1 MELLP
6 KKATEKIGE
15 AIRKK
20 LPKKSVAF
28 SGSENGLFK
37 KGGRPATDR
46 MAVRGDSDPARLS
59 RTTVGTLSIRQILCV
74 VDLRKYVTFWRL
86 GGYPIE
92 KLLPIILQILSG

>member
-37 KGGRPATDR
+37 KGIRPATDR
-46 MAVRGDSDPARLS
+46 MAVRGDSDPAKLSRDRLS
-59 RTTVGTLSIRQILCV
+59 RTTVGTLPIRQILCGE
-74 VDLRKYVTFWRL
+74 DLRKYVTF
-86 GGYPIE
+86 
-92 KLLPIILQILSG
+92 

>member
-1 MELLP
+1 MIIKLTT
-6 KKATEKIGE
+6 KATEKIGE

-37 KGGRPATDR
+37 NGIGSATDR

-59 RTTVGTLSIRQILCV
+59 RDRLSRTSIGTLPIRQILCRE
-74 VDLRKYVTFWRL
+74 DLRKYVTFWA
-86 GGYPIE
+86 
-92 KLLPIILQILSG
+92 SG